1 MNENGNKD
9 QNQNSDFDLFGLGSL
24 FKGIEKLV
32 DLADKLEEKGGDMNK
47 LTKKHLS
54 ALLFVCLSVDMD
66 EVKSKKPELARK
78 LSACMAN
85 VPAKLSTE
93 IVQTNN

>member
-32 DLADKLEEKGGDMNK
+32 DLADKLEEKGGVSSEGKINLDH
-47 LTKKHLS
+47 LKKGMKGVYGFTINTAGGGS
-54 ALLFVCLSVDMD
+54 PK
-66 EVKSKKPELARK
+66 VKTVGNIKKTHEGPQVE
-78 LSACMAN
+78 
-85 VPAKLSTE
+85 
-93 IVQTNN
+93 